1 MSVTIDRSDPKRLV
15 LAFAEAY
22 TQWEEDMHF
31 ARDEVAKTALRDRHA
46 QILLDYCTTKKRS
59 YVDGI
64 LSYARPPAYSQI
76 TMDSIVHVE
85 ASGSSRMHVDT
96 GQLSSHAYRF
106 VLLKKKDGWRI
117 DGIKWRFVSDDVWEN
132 TLIGS

>member
-1 MSVTIDRSDPKRLV
+1 MSGTIDHSDPKRLV
-15 LAFAEAY
+15 VAFAEAY

-31 ARDEVAKTALRDRHA
+31 ARDEVAKTALRDRHT
-46 QILLDYCTTKKRS
+46 QIFLDYCTNKKRA

-64 LSYARPPAYSQI
+64 LSYSRPPTYSQI
-76 TMDSIVHVE
+76 CMDNIVHVE

-96 GQLSSHAYRF
+96 RHLNSHAYRF

-117 DGIKWRFVSDDVWEN
+117 DGVKW
-132 TLIGS
+132 